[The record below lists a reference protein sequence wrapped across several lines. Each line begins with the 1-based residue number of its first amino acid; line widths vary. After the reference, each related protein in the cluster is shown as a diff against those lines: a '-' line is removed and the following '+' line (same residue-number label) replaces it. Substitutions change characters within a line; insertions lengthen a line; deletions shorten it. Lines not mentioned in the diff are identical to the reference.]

1 VQLLNVILNPHEKCA
16 FLQNL
21 NHQNKPDSV
30 QIKHEI
36 DKKKDSK
43 MNISW
48 LCPTFTLHELPIIV
62 FILRPFTPEPH
73 EQLQPWTI
81 GAAGE

>member
-16 FLQNL
+16 FLHNL

-36 DKKKDSK
+36 DKKDSK

-48 LCPTFTLHELPIIV
+48 LCPAFTLHELMTIV
-62 FILRPFTPEPH
+62 FVLCPFTPEPH
-73 EQLQPWTI
+73 EQLQPRTI
-81 GAAGE
+81 GATGE